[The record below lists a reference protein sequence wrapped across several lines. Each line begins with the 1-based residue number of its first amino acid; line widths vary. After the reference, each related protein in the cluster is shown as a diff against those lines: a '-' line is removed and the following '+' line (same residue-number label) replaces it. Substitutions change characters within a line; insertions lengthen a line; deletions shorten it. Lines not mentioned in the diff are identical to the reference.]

1 MECKHEFDGD
11 GYPCKNCG
19 KTIADMEMDE
29 FNEKMGIADC
39 PYNEENANSGYPLLD
54 KVRELQGYEPDYGET
69 MTTQSE
75 GRWIEKEA
83 VLKILSKYFA

>member
-1 MECKHEFDGD
+1 MCKGKNNNCIGITCALFDYD
-11 GYPCKNCG
+11 FTNKCIK
-19 KTIADMEMDE
+19 K
-29 FNEKMGIADC
+29 
-39 PYNEENANSGYPLLD
+39 ENANSGYPLLD

>member
-1 MECKHEFDGD
+1 MELNCDNCKYGEREYMGD
-11 GYPCKNCG
+11 EPCLSCG
-19 KTIADMEMDE
+19 KHFDRWVKT
-29 FNEKMGIADC
+29 EKPI
-39 PYNEENANSGYPLLD
+39 NSEYPLLD
-54 KVRELQGYEPDYGET
+54 KVRKLQGYEPDYGET